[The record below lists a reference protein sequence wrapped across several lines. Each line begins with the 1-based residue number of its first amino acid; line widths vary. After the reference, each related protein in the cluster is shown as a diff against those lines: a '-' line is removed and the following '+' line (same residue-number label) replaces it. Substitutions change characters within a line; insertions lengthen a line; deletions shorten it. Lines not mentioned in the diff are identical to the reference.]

1 MRINEVDKPLSQT
14 ELDQLEV
21 FADRLFAKVGID
33 VEFTRHFL
41 SRVNDERNVK
51 QITASELTRLFK
63 QEYKKW
69 GKPIAELGPD
79 TEAVLKDLAT
89 DVNVPFALRWD
100 SANNE
105 LDLVAK
111 TVMRKKNFKTSNQE
125 FAIQSHDYSLDST
138 QGKLVFESIRLLSEG
153 EPALKLPSNTPNF
166 KPQIIKPGQVIDFT
180 TSKVLTQAEIDER
193 IAKELTKK
201 IAKETEK
208 KTAKSLISRFLIKLG
223 VRHATVTG
231 ATAITGPGMLV
242 ANAGLLALDA
252 YLLYEL
258 VTQIVKSPVTQT
270 ELATQTQSI
279 DKIIASTV
287 PVPITP
293 HEPGVGPITQ
303 PEPEADPLP
312 KLVPQPK
319 IVPIFPPGIGQPE
332 PANDPEIIPHEPGKG
347 PIIPNDPKVIPFVP
361 PATEPPVEVP
371 DPIKWKPG
379 QNPNS
384 IPTRIK
390 PGWNDPGKP
399 ADEPGKPGMPVEPP
413 AEKPKEKPAEKP
425 KEKPAEKPKE
435 KPAEKPKEKPA
446 EKPKEKPAEKPKE
459 KPAEKPKE
467 KPAEKPKEKPAEKPK
482 EKPAEKPKE
491 KPKEKPAEKPKE
503 KPAEKPKKKPEY
515 VPPVQPDRHPDKQP
529 DKKPEYVP
537 PVQPDRHP
545 DKQPDKKPEPTK
557 VEPDAKPYIPPQ
569 TPGRHPDI
577 KPATISPPE
586 IKFVPE
592 LPPEIEPIPFAPPSG
607 AAGGPKPPS
616 GKNNKKKKKKHW
628 DYGSQSPYWKTNLYK
643 WVEKYGTFE
652 NENLI
657 TKYFVLNEGGA
668 MPGVGTVHIDEIKP
682 TLEQLE
688 KSLGV
693 DLQNNTLGSVGK
705 KQFSGDIDVAL
716 KIAPEEIPAFIEAL
730 NKNPLVSDIRK
741 TSVVMTKVKIQNFD
755 KSKVDPEGRPR
766 TGFVQVDFMPGDPG
780 WLKTYYH
787 TPHEDDSKYKGV
799 YRNIMIA
806 TLAAV
811 HNRDE
816 SDAKLEDGR
825 AMETRRLMW
834 SPTEGLLRVK
844 RTPVPNKAGTG
855 YTKKNK
861 NETIDGPWKQPD
873 EIAQQL
879 GLDSGKDLNSFE
891 SLLKAMQKNWTKEAQ
906 KYVID
911 GFKDNKVVQDI
922 GIPEELQ

>member
-1 MRINEVDKPLSQT
+1 
-14 ELDQLEV
+14 
-21 FADRLFAKVGID
+21 
-33 VEFTRHFL
+33 
-41 SRVNDERNVK
+41 
-51 QITASELTRLFK
+51 
-63 QEYKKW
+63 
-69 GKPIAELGPD
+69 
-79 TEAVLKDLAT
+79 
-89 DVNVPFALRWD
+89 
-100 SANNE
+100 
-105 LDLVAK
+105 
-111 TVMRKKNFKTSNQE
+111 
-125 FAIQSHDYSLDST
+125 
-138 QGKLVFESIRLLSEG
+138 
-153 EPALKLPSNTPNF
+153 
-166 KPQIIKPGQVIDFT
+166 
-180 TSKVLTQAEIDER
+180 
-193 IAKELTKK
+193 
-201 IAKETEK
+201 
-208 KTAKSLISRFLIKLG
+208 
-223 VRHATVTG
+223 
-231 ATAITGPGMLV
+231 
-242 ANAGLLALDA
+242 
-252 YLLYEL
+252 
-258 VTQIVKSPVTQT
+258 
-270 ELATQTQSI
+270 
-279 DKIIASTV
+279 
-287 PVPITP
+287 
-293 HEPGVGPITQ
+293 
-303 PEPEADPLP
+303 
-312 KLVPQPK
+312 
-319 IVPIFPPGIGQPE
+319 
-332 PANDPEIIPHEPGKG
+332 
-347 PIIPNDPKVIPFVP
+347 
-361 PATEPPVEVP
+361 
-371 DPIKWKPG
+371 
-379 QNPNS
+379 
-384 IPTRIK
+384 
-390 PGWNDPGKP
+390 
-399 ADEPGKPGMPVEPP
+399 MPVEPP
-413 AEKPKEKPAEKP
+413 ATEPKIE
-425 KEKPAEKPKE
+425 
-435 KPAEKPKEKPA
+435 
-446 EKPKEKPAEKPKE
+446 
-459 KPAEKPKE
+459 
-467 KPAEKPKEKPAEKPK
+467 
-482 EKPAEKPKE
+482 
-491 KPKEKPAEKPKE
+491 
-503 KPAEKPKKKPEY
+503 PKKEPKIEP
-515 VPPVQPDRHPDKQP
+515 
-529 DKKPEYVP
+529 KKEPKLEP
-537 PVQPDRHP
+537 
-545 DKQPDKKPEPTK
+545 KKEPKIEPKKEPKLEPKKEPKVEPKKEPTK
-557 VEPDAKPYIPPQ
+557 VEPDAKPYIPPE

-577 KPATISPPE
+577 TTKE
-586 IKFVPE
+586 IPQTGPKFVPTYR
-592 LPPEIEPIPFAPPSG
+592 PDIHPEISPLAPPGG
-607 AAGGPKPPS
+607 AAGGPPPPT
-616 GKNNKKKKKKHW
+616 GKNNKNKKKKKHW

-688 KSLGV
+688 KSLGI

>member
-69 GKPIAELGPD
+69 GKPIAELGPN

-100 SANNE
+100 SVNNE

-111 TVMRKKNFKTSNQE
+111 TVMRKKNFKTSNKE
-125 FAIQSHDYSLDST
+125 FEIQSHDYSLDST
-138 QGKLVFESIRLLSEG
+138 QGKLVFESIKLLAEAD
-153 EPALKLPSNTPNF
+153 PALKLPDTPNF
-166 KPQIIKPGQVIDFT
+166 KPRVVTHKIVKPAVVIDFNT
-180 TSKVLTQAEIDER
+180 KKVLTQTEIDEKV
-193 IAKELTKK
+193 AKELAKK
-201 IAKETEK
+201 IATQTEK
-208 KTAKSLISRFLIKLG
+208 KTAKSLISRFLVKLG
-223 VRHATVTG
+223 LRHATVTG
-231 ATAITGPGMLV
+231 ATAITGPGMIV

-258 VTQIVKSPVTQT
+258 VTQIVKSPATTT
-270 ELATQTQSI
+270 EVATQTQQI
-279 DKIIASTV
+279 DKIIASTA

-332 PANDPEIIPHEPGKG
+332 PANDPEITPHEPGKG
-347 PIIPNDPKVIPFVP
+347 PIPEPGSDPKVIPFVP
-361 PATEPPVEVP
+361 PAIEPPVEVP

-399 ADEPGKPGMPVEPP
+399 PVEPGKPGMPVEPP
-413 AEKPKEKPAEKP
+413 ATEPKIE
-425 KEKPAEKPKE
+425 
-435 KPAEKPKEKPA
+435 
-446 EKPKEKPAEKPKE
+446 
-459 KPAEKPKE
+459 
-467 KPAEKPKEKPAEKPK
+467 
-482 EKPAEKPKE
+482 
-491 KPKEKPAEKPKE
+491 
-503 KPAEKPKKKPEY
+503 PKKEPKIEP
-515 VPPVQPDRHPDKQP
+515 
-529 DKKPEYVP
+529 KKEPKVEP
-537 PVQPDRHP
+537 
-545 DKQPDKKPEPTK
+545 KKEPKVEPKKEPKVEPKKEPTK
-557 VEPDAKPYIPPQ
+557 VEPDAKPYIPPE

-577 KPATISPPE
+577 TTKE
-586 IKFVPE
+586 IPQTGPKFVPTYR
-592 LPPEIEPIPFAPPSG
+592 PDIHPEISPLAPPGG
-607 AAGGPKPPS
+607 AAGGPPPPT
-616 GKNNKKKKKKHW
+616 GKNNKNKKKKKHW

-688 KSLGV
+688 KSLGI